1 MVSNFS
7 KEIIFFQRETSRRI
21 HLASEF
27 RWNLENR
34 ARTKVRWGDRRQRP
48 VKAEI
53 RSGPRK
59 VREEPGLEKK
69 KRKKTCNSRSRA
81 ALGLLQSIFNPC
93 TSHGDRCV
101 RGTLEIVVSDGMI
114 RAITAAAA
122 PSPKTLPF
130 SPCFVNLAARIYR
143 HILNGFQIRKIG
155 LDRRIGSSKG

>member
-1 MVSNFS
+1 M
-7 KEIIFFQRETSRRI
+7 ETSRRI
-21 HLASEF
+21 HLVSEF
-27 RWNLENR
+27 GWNLENR

-69 KRKKTCNSRSRA
+69 KKKRTCNSRSRP

-93 TSHGDRCV
+93 ASHGGSVCSWC
-101 RGTLEIVVSDGMI
+101 TLEIVVSDGMI

-130 SPCFVNLAARIYR
+130 SPCFVNLAARIHR
-143 HILNGFQIRKIG
+143 HILNGFQIHRCTPEK
-155 LDRRIGSSKG
+155 